1 MHFPQPHQ
9 TNGFLHD
16 HIMLLVESHLS
27 LTGRHLVPTS
37 ADTDEPDEIAQ
48 SIYHAPF
55 FVASHGLQNDP
66 VLNYG
71 NQCAMDLF
79 EMNWKEFTNSP
90 SQYTAEAPNREERD
104 RLLREVTEHGFI
116 DNYAG
121 VRISSTGK
129 RFRIENATVWNV
141 SDKSGNKVGQAATFK
156 NWHYC

>member
-16 HIMLLVESHLS
+16 HIMLLVESYLR

-37 ADTDEPDEIAQ
+37 ADTGKIAE
-48 SIYHAPF
+48 SIYQAPF
-55 FVASHGLQNDP
+55 FVASHGLQKDP

-71 NQCAMDLF
+71 NQCALDLF
-79 EMNWKEFTNSP
+79 EMNWEEFTRSP
-90 SQYTAEAPNREERD
+90 SRYTAEAPNREERD
-104 RLLREVTEHGFI
+104 RLLKEVTEHGFI

-129 RFRIENATVWNV
+129 RFRIEKATVWNMT
-141 SDKSGNKVGQAATFK
+141 DESGNKVGQAATFK
-156 NWHYC
+156 DWHFIS